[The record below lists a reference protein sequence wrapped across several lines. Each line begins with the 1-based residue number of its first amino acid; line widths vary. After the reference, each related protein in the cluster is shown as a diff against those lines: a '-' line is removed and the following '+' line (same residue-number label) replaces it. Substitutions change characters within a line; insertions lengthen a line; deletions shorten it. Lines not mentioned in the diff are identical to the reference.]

1 MSVKETCKKVLSHAF
16 ALLKDIDRGV
26 FIRIDPVSR
35 GITETI
41 SEPEILDDKTL
52 SYLRGIAGRVIAD
65 GKPLLICDAQTEKDD
80 LADTLKLLTV
90 ESVMCVPMPSDS
102 EIVCFLYIDS
112 LKRPYG
118 FRFEDVALFMDV
130 SQRVAQGI
138 YNAWITAEE
147 SAGVADGAAAR
158 DHN

>member
-1 MSVKETCKKVLSHAF
+1 
-16 ALLKDIDRGV
+16 
-26 FIRIDPVSR
+26 
-35 GITETI
+35 
-41 SEPEILDDKTL
+41 
-52 SYLRGIAGRVIAD
+52 
-65 GKPLLICDAQTEKDD
+65 
-80 LADTLKLLTV
+80 
-90 ESVMCVPMPSDS
+90 MCVPMPSDS